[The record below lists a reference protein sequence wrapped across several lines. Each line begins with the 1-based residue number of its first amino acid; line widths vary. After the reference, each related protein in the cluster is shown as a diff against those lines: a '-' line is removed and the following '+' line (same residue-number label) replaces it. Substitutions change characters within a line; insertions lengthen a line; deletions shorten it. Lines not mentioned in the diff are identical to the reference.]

1 MNQKFLEI
9 AQKSENDILA
19 TGGVHGSPEFNLAFV
34 HRYAEIIIQ
43 ECLNICEKGAE
54 SQTTSQG
61 AAILIRQRF
70 DIQ

>member
-9 AQKSENDILA
+9 AEQSENAILA
-19 TGGVHGSPEFNLAFV
+19 TGGVKGSPEFNLAFI

-43 ECLNICEKGAE
+43 ECVNICERGTE

-70 DIQ
+70 NM

>member
-9 AQKSENDILA
+9 AEQSENAVLS
-19 TGGVHGSPEFNLAFV
+19 TGSVKGSPEFNFAFI

-43 ECLNICEKGAE
+43 ECVNICEKGAE

-61 AAILIRQRF
+61 AAALIRQRF
-70 DIQ
+70 DM